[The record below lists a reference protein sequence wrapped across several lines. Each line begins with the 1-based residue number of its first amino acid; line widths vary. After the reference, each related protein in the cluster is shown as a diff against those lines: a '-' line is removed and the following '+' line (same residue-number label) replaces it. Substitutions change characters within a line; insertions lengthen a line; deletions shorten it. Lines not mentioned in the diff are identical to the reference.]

1 MRTEPGQEKRSLF
14 SRWVRAT
21 TIGWLL
27 GFVLIIIL
35 ALAWDMIGGG
45 AQFMVGVGM
54 GAGVGYV
61 QSRLVGKWIDKPR
74 RWLWASVLGMGAP
87 FLLWDLSSV
96 VGATSLFSLPLNVLV
111 GGLFVGILQWRLLH
125 AHSDRAIWWVPA
137 CLVGWGLP
145 AAAIAL
151 GDGNVFPGP
160 WGQLLSLG
168 AMLFG
173 GVVLGAVTGKALSW
187 VLGPSAAA

>member
-1 MRTEPGQEKRSLF
+1 MRTEPGQENRNLF

-27 GFVLIIIL
+27 GFGLIIVL
-35 ALAWDMIGGG
+35 AIAWDMIGGG

-61 QSRLVGKWIDKPR
+61 QGRLVGKWIDKPR
-74 RWLWASVLGMGAP
+74 QWLWASVLGMGTP
-87 FLLWDLSSV
+87 FLLWDLSAVIGAESV
-96 VGATSLFSLPLNVLV
+96 FSLPMSVLV
-111 GGLFVGILQWRLLH
+111 GGLFVGILQWRLLRP
-125 AHSDRAIWWVPA
+125 HSGRAIWWVPA
-137 CLVGWGLP
+137 SLVGWGLP

-151 GDGNVFPGP
+151 GDGGVFPGP
-160 WGQLLSLG
+160 GGQLLSLG
-168 AMLFG
+168 AMIFG
-173 GVVLGAVTGKALSW
+173 GVALGAVTGKTLSW